1 MLAKNVKKQLN
12 IIIIST
18 AAVDSH
24 IKRKGCQYSTLMPVP
39 RPPPDM
45 EIANGDD
52 KKEEVD
58 EEEVMP
64 VISMEDI
71 LHNSPFI
78 ALGESVSDDEDDE

>member
-1 MLAKNVKKQLN
+1 M
-12 IIIIST
+12 
-18 AAVDSH
+18 
-24 IKRKGCQYSTLMPVP
+24 P
-39 RPPPDM
+39 RPPLDV
-45 EIANGDD
+45 EVANGDD